1 MSQANGLLDGFERRR
16 LTTSGAEIQLRIGGS
31 GPPLL
36 LLHGYPQTHVMWH
49 KVAPALA
56 ERFTVVLPD
65 LRGYGESSK
74 PEATPDHATYSKRA
88 LAADQVE
95 AMAKLGFER
104 FRVGAHDR
112 GARVAHR
119 LALDH
124 PGRVERLALLD
135 IVPTR
140 YRFQT
145 LTAATARKSYH
156 WFFLIQPGGLP
167 ERLIGND
174 PDFFLTH
181 SLHSWAGSPDA
192 FAPAAMAEYLRCFRN
207 PATIRATCE
216 EYRAA
221 ATIDLEHDE
230 ADAGMRIACPLLVLW
245 GTGSSQGGSYDL
257 LDIWR
262 RHASGRVEGRG
273 IPCGHFLPE
282 EAPAEV
288 TAALLAFFAG
298 DPSA

>member
-1 MSQANGLLDGFERRR
+1 MDGLLPGFESRR
-16 LTTSGAEIQLRIGGS
+16 LTTSGAEIRLRVGGS

-74 PEATPDHATYSKRA
+74 PEPGAGHAAYAKRA

-95 AMAKLGFER
+95 VMAQLGFAR
-104 FRVGAHDR
+104 FQVGAHDR

-124 PGRVERLALLD
+124 PERIERLALLD

-145 LTAATARKSYH
+145 LTASTARKSYH

-192 FAPAAMAEYLRCFRN
+192 FAPAAMAEYLRCFRD
-207 PATIRATCE
+207 PATIRGTCD

-221 ATIDLEHDE
+221 ATIDLEHDA
-230 ADAGMRIACPLLVLW
+230 ADADRRIACPLLVLW
-245 GTGSSQGGSYDL
+245 GTGSAQGGSYDL

-262 RHASGRVEGRG
+262 RHAAGPVAGQG

-282 EAPAEV
+282 EAPEEV
-288 TAALLAFFAG
+288 TAALGTFFTG
-298 DPSA
+298 EDPA